1 MLLCTALALTSLVA
15 CSSQGR
21 ADARSASPSP
31 AVPASVSATG
41 SPAPSTDPLTTPS
54 AAPVEARS
62 ALRAAPLRAAPQPPA
77 VVRRGTGVLA
87 VVPGASAVAGTGR
100 PTRYLVEVEGGLGV
114 DPRAF
119 AREVERV
126 LGDRRSW
133 GAGGRRAMQRVSG
146 GTVAF
151 RVALASPR
159 TTDRLCSPLRTNG
172 YYSCANSGRAVL
184 NLARWVTGAPSYAGR
199 LTEYRQYLVNHEVGH
214 TLGRG
219 HERCPGP
226 GRPAPVML
234 QQTKG
239 LAGCARN
246 SWPYP

>member
-1 MLLCTALALTSLVA
+1 MLLCAALALTSVAA

-21 ADARSASPSP
+21 AETRSALSPSP
-31 AVPASVSATG
+31 SASAATSTAG
-41 SPAPSTDPLTTPS
+41 SPAPSASPGATPS
-54 AAPVEARS
+54 AAPAGGLS
-62 ALRAAPLRAAPQPPA
+62 ALRAAPRAPA
-77 VVRRGTGVLA
+77 VPRSGTGVLA
-87 VVPGASAVAGTGR
+87 VVPGRSAVAGSGR

-114 DPRAF
+114 DARAF

-126 LGDRRSW
+126 LGDPRSW
-133 GAGGRRAMQRVSG
+133 GAGGRRAMQRVPG
-146 GTVAF
+146 GPVAF

-172 YYSCANSGRAVL
+172 YFSCATGGRAVL
-184 NLARWVTGAPSYAGR
+184 NLARWLTGAPSYAGR

-219 HERCPGP
+219 HERCPGR
-226 GRPAPVML
+226 GRLAPVML

-239 LAGCARN
+239 LAGCVRN
-246 SWPYP
+246 TWPYP